1 MFSSS
6 LQAPLAE
13 SSQICA
19 SIAMAEPERTVERRI
34 PRDAAVVM
42 NILRDMGVTEWE
54 PRVVNQLMEFIHRA
68 SRHPSLALAFSS
80 HPRSVR

>member
-1 MFSSS
+1 
-6 LQAPLAE
+6 
-13 SSQICA
+13 
-19 SIAMAEPERTVERRI
+19 MAEPERTVERRI

-68 SRHPSLALAFSS
+68 SRHPSLALA
-80 HPRSVR
+80 SVSYTHLTLPTTPYV